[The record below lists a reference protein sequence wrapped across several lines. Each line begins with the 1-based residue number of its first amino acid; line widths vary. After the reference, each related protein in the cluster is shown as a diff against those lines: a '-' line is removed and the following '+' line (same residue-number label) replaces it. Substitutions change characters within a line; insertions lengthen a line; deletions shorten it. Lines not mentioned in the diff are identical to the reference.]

1 MLKVEAYGFKSNLLQ
16 WIRAFLNDRTQC
28 VYVGLDVSS
37 PKSVTS
43 GVPQGSVLGPLLF
56 LIYVNDLPNHVQ
68 SPAGIKIFAD
78 DTKLY
83 LGYTE
88 NQNTPLTQ
96 SLNQFC
102 SWSKTWQLT
111 VAYSKCSVI
120 SFGSR
125 GYEPTSPYSLSGIPL
140 QFVSSIRDLGVCL
153 NSDLTPSMHC
163 SNIASMAFNRS
174 CLLLKC
180 FHSNDVSLLV
190 RLYKVYVRPLL
201 ESNTQVWNPWFHKD
215 IQCIER
221 VQRFFTR
228 AIIKR
233 AGTPYMDYDDRLANL
248 GLQSLEYRR
257 VFYDLVM
264 CYKIYNNLVDLPFE
278 SFFTK
283 PARPYSI
290 RGHPCILRSK
300 HLPHHAFRA
309 HFFTERV
316 IPIWNHL
323 PQDVVTSLNITV
335 FRTRLRSVDLS
346 PYCML
351 YPSHV

>member
-1 MLKVEAYGFKSNLLQ
+1 MCYVSTRYRWACNMQMHIHKHIHTHIHTCTHMHIH
-16 WIRAFLNDRTQC
+16 IRPGSEE
-28 VYVGLDVSS
+28 VGLSFQIQSGHRKQPLVISCVNGNG
-37 PKSVTS
+37 PKSALIQQHNVHTANKHYPPTLHHHCNLPTHPPSPLYPPPTLHHHCTS
-43 GVPQGSVLGPLLF
+43 THPPSPLYP
-56 LIYVNDLPNHVQ
+56 LINSNHLLE
-68 SPAGIKIFAD
+68 I
-78 DTKLY
+78 
-83 LGYTE
+83 
-88 NQNTPLTQ
+88 
-96 SLNQFC
+96 
-102 SWSKTWQLT
+102 
-111 VAYSKCSVI
+111 
-120 SFGSR
+120 
-125 GYEPTSPYSLSGIPL
+125 
-140 QFVSSIRDLGVCL
+140 LGVCL

-163 SNIASMAFNRS
+163 SNIAAMAFNRS

-190 RLYKVYVRPLL
+190 RLYKVIVRPLL
-201 ESNTQVWNPWFHKD
+201 ESNTQVWNPWFHNN

-228 AIIKR
+228 AILKR
-233 AGTPYMDYDDRLANL
+233 AGVPYMDYDDRLANL

-283 PARPYSI
+283 PVRSYSI

-323 PQDVVTSLNITV
+323 PMMLSL
-335 FRTRLRSVDLS
+335 
-346 PYCML
+346 
-351 YPSHV
+351 H